1 MDRKQ
6 VPPEERAAIS
16 AEISRLLDERDA
28 SGRKRWSQASL
39 GTACGGLSQE
49 AIRRAASSPDGV
61 GPAVRSGILKLV
73 GKPIERLIADHVHL
87 AGEAPAD
94 GAASVD
100 SVAPAPVARDFGVPT
115 DTLAMAEEAA
125 RDLEALDKIDPSR
138 AWEVMRGIRLSKP
151 DASGFYREA
160 RRRLGS
166 EDGTV
171 AGPPDAVAEI
181 GRRPGPDSAK
191 ERSSSADMFAAQ
203 EASEAR
209 IGKAI
214 RRQKR

>member
-6 VPPEERAAIS
+6 VPPEERIVIT
-16 AEISRLLDERDA
+16 AEINRLLDERDA

-61 GPAVRSGILKLV
+61 GPAVRAGILKLV
-73 GKPIERLIADHVHL
+73 GKPIEQLIVDHVHL
-87 AGEAPAD
+87 AGEASAD

-100 SVAPAPVARDFGVPT
+100 SVAPAPVARDFGMPT

-125 RDLEALDKIDPSR
+125 RDLETLDKIAPSR

-171 AGPPDAVAEI
+171 SGPADAEAEI
-181 GRRPGPDSAK
+181 SWQPGQKPK
-191 ERSSSADMFAAQ
+191 KPKLP
-203 EASEAR
+203 EAPSTGLGEL
-209 IGKAI
+209 I